1 MLTAILVV
9 VLVSRAIFCKKH
21 KKKFFEFSNEGYC
34 GIFSLCI
41 FILVVSVA
49 LAGVCYYICATM
61 APTVLKEREA
71 EKQILEEQI
80 EKLQNDMANKESVSL
95 SELQEYS
102 SQYNILQNKLSE
114 CEDAIKHC
122 NYMMTDG
129 LRKAKFLLYFG
140 S

>member
-1 MLTAILVV
+1 MITAILVV

-21 KKKFFEFSNEGYC
+21 KKKFFDFSNTNYRA
-34 GIFSLCI
+34 IFVTCI
-41 FILVVSVA
+41 FMLFIFVV
-49 LAGVCYYICATM
+49 GVGMCYCACAM
-61 APTVLKEREA
+61 APTELKEREV
-71 EKQILEEQI
+71 EKQTLEEQI
-80 EKLQNDMANKESVSL
+80 ERLQNGMANKESVTL

>member
-21 KKKFFEFSNEGYC
+21 KKKFFDFSNKDC
-34 GIFSLCI
+34 RDIFVMCI
-41 FILVVSVA
+41 FILAVFVVVA
-49 LAGVCYYICATM
+49 ALCYYMCVM
-61 APTVLKEREA
+61 APTELNEYEA

-80 EKLQNDMANKESVSL
+80 ERLQNNMASKESVTL

-102 SQYNILQNKLSE
+102 SQYSTLQNKLSK
-114 CEDAIKHC
+114 CEDMIKHC

-129 LRKAKFLLYFG
+129 LRKMKFLLYFG